1 MYFRRAV
8 LASAISAAVTVTSPV
23 FANEEAAADSNME
36 VIVVT
41 AAGFE
46 QRLIEA
52 PASISV
58 VTAAELQQK
67 SFTNIAEALSSIPGV
82 DVRNG
87 VGKTGGLN
95 IQIRGLPS
103 DYTLILI
110 DGRRQNTSGSIG
122 PNGFNEFSTSFL
134 PPLSAIERIEVIRG
148 PMSTLYGSDAMGG
161 VVNIITKAVAT
172 EWGGNL
178 GVDHLWQEDR
188 DAADATTFNL
198 GVSGPL
204 AEGLGLQLRGRFFDR
219 GSSERMNPAGTGR
232 DPRPAEGNNYALGG
246 KVTYQL
252 NEQHRIWV
260 DLDTARQ
267 TYSNADGRLGTL
279 DTYRADGT
287 PNRIA
292 GYEDELRFYR
302 DQQVIG
308 HRAFLAAG
316 TWDTSLSRVVSEQ
329 EGRTL
334 PAGSAP
340 AFGYSAIGGEPRT
353 LENTDIVFDTR
364 FVMPLANHLLSVGFE
379 VKDAKVIDGAAGQ
392 GNAFKQDSRSIY
404 AEDEWAL
411 RDDLRFTLG
420 GRYEDHSAFGGH
432 FTPRAYIVWNAT
444 EQWTLKSGVSTGYKV
459 PTPNQ
464 LHDGV
469 TGFTAQGASVTLGS
483 PTLQPEETINYEVS
497 VNYTDLDKLTLTATA
512 FLNEFKNKLATGPS
526 TPNCLYSDANTP
538 LNRPGCIT
546 VGNFRSQSDFSQ
558 QINLDKAESRGVEF
572 TTNYT
577 FSDSVSAKATYT
589 WMDTEVKSGADAGT
603 YLVNNPKNQLTAST
617 TWQLTDKFSTW
628 VEAEYKSDR
637 KRFEPYPTSGQNL
650 AIANATDNQ
659 LKGYSVLNLGASYR
673 LQDNLRLNAV
683 VYNLQD
689 KDFTQSREYV
699 WNGNTEYAYLYSHTT
714 SAIGGTYI
722 DGRRLWVSVSYDF

>member
-1 MYFRRAV
+1 MFRRAC
-8 LASAISAAVTVTSPV
+8 LATAVSAAIAVAAPA
-23 FANEEAAADSNME
+23 FANEEVTDKSDIE
-36 VIVVT
+36 VIVVS

-46 QRLIEA
+46 QRMVDA

-110 DGRRQNTSGSIG
+110 DGRRQNTSGNIG
-122 PNGFNEFSTSFL
+122 PNGFGEFSTSFL

-178 GVDHLWQEDR
+178 SADYLYQEDR
-188 DAADATTFNL
+188 DAADAATFNL

-219 GSSERMNPAGTGR
+219 GDSERMNPAGTGR
-232 DPRPAEGNNYALGG
+232 DPRPAEGNNYSFGG
-246 KVTYQL
+246 KLTYQL

-260 DLDTARQ
+260 DVDTARQ
-267 TYSNADGRLGTL
+267 RYDNKDGRLGNL
-279 DTYRADGT
+279 DTYRPDGT

-292 GYEDELRFYR
+292 GYEDELRFFR

-308 HRAFLAAG
+308 HRAFLSAG
-316 TWDTSLSRVVSEQ
+316 TWDTSLSRVVTEQ

-334 PAGSAP
+334 PTGSAP
-340 AFGYSAIGGEPRT
+340 AFGYNAIGGEPRK

-364 FVMPLANHLLSVGFE
+364 FVMPLANHLVSVGFE
-379 VKDAKVIDGAAGQ
+379 YKDAEVIDGAAGQ
-392 GNAFKQDSRSIY
+392 GNAFKQDSKSIY

-432 FTPRAYIVWNAT
+432 FTPRAYLVWNT
-444 EQWTLKSGVSTGYKV
+444 TDQWTLKTGVSTGYKV
-459 PTPNQ
+459 PSPNQ
-464 LHDGV
+464 LHNGV

-483 PTLQPEETINYEVS
+483 PDLKPEETTNYEVS
-497 VNYTDLDKLTLTATA
+497 VNYNNQENLTVTATA
-512 FLNEFKNKLATGPS
+512 FYNEFKNKFASGQS
-526 TPNCLYSDANTP
+526 IPNCLYSDANTP
-538 LNRPGCIT
+538 LNRPGCMT
-546 VGNFRSQSDFSQ
+546 VGNFTTQSDFSQ
-558 QINLDKAESRGVEF
+558 QINLDKAESRGFEL
-572 TTNYT
+572 TTNYQFT
-577 FSDSVSAKATYT
+577 DTLSGKATYT
-589 WMDTEVKSGADAGT
+589 WMDTEIKSGADVGT
-603 YLVNNPKNQLTAST
+603 YLVNNPKNQITATT
-617 TWQLTDKFSTW
+617 TWKATDKVSTW

-637 KRFEPYPTSGQNL
+637 ERFASAPTSGQNL
-650 AIANATDNQ
+650 AIYNATNNM
-659 LKGYSVLNLGASYR
+659 LKGYTVFNLGASYR
-673 LQDNLRLNAV
+673 IQDNLRLNAV
-683 VYNLQD
+683 IYNIAD
-689 KDFTQSREYV
+689 KDFTQSRAYE

-714 SAIGGTYI
+714 SATGGTYI
-722 DGRRLWVSVSYDF
+722 DGRRLWLSLSYDF

>member
-1 MYFRRAV
+1 MFRRAC
-8 LASAISAAVTVTSPV
+8 LATAVSAAIAVAAPT
-23 FANEEAAADSNME
+23 FANEEVTDKSDIE
-36 VIVVT
+36 VIVVS

-46 QRLIEA
+46 QRLVDA

-110 DGRRQNTSGSIG
+110 DGRRQNTSGNVG
-122 PNGFNEFSTSFL
+122 PNGFGEFSTSFL

-172 EWGGNL
+172 EWSGNL
-178 GVDHLWQEDR
+178 AADYLYQEDR
-188 DAADATTFNL
+188 DAADAATFNL

-219 GSSERMNPAGTGR
+219 GNSERMNPAGTGR
-232 DPRPAEGNNYALGG
+232 DPRPAEGNNYSFGG
-246 KVTYQL
+246 KLTYQL

-260 DLDTARQ
+260 DVDTARQ
-267 TYSNADGRLGTL
+267 RYDNKDGRLGNL
-279 DTYRADGT
+279 DTYRPDGT

-292 GYEDELRFYR
+292 GYENELRFFR
-302 DQQVIG
+302 EQQVIG
-308 HRAFLAAG
+308 HRAFLSAG
-316 TWDTSLSRVVSEQ
+316 TWDTSLSRVVTEQ

-340 AFGYSAIGGEPRT
+340 AFGYDAIGGEPRK

-364 FVMPLANHLLSVGFE
+364 FVMPLANHLVSVGFE
-379 VKDAKVIDGAAGQ
+379 YKDAEVIDGAAGQ
-392 GNAFKQDSRSIY
+392 GNAFKQDSKSIY
-404 AEDEWAL
+404 AEDEWSL

-432 FTPRAYIVWNAT
+432 FTPRAYLVWNT
-444 EQWTLKSGVSTGYKV
+444 TDQWTLKTGVSTGYKV
-459 PTPNQ
+459 PSPNQ
-464 LHDGV
+464 LHNGV

-483 PTLQPEETINYEVS
+483 PDLKPEETTNYEVS
-497 VNYTDLDKLTLTATA
+497 VNYNNQENLTVTATA
-512 FLNEFKNKLATGPS
+512 FYNEFKNKFASGQS
-526 TPNCLYSDANTP
+526 IANCLYSDANTP
-538 LNRPGCIT
+538 LNRPGCMT
-546 VGNFRSQSDFSQ
+546 VGNFSTQSDFSQ
-558 QINLDKAESRGVEF
+558 QINLDKAESRGFEL
-572 TTNYT
+572 TTNYQFT
-577 FSDSVSAKATYT
+577 DSLSGKATYT
-589 WMDTEVKSGADAGT
+589 WMDTEIKSGADVGT
-603 YLVNNPKNQLTAST
+603 YLVNNPKNQITATT
-617 TWQLTDKFSTW
+617 TWKATDKVSTW
-628 VEAEYKSDR
+628 VEVEYKSDR
-637 KRFEPYPTSGQNL
+637 QRFASAPASGQNL
-650 AIANATDNQ
+650 AIYDATDNL
-659 LKGYSVLNLGASYR
+659 LKGYTVFNLGASYR
-673 LQDNLRLNAV
+673 IQDNLRLNAV
-683 VYNLQD
+683 IYNLAD
-689 KDFTQSREYV
+689 KDFTQSRAYE

-714 SAIGGTYI
+714 SATGGTYI
-722 DGRRLWVSVSYDF
+722 DGRRLWLSLSYDF

>member
-1 MYFRRAV
+1 MFRRAC
-8 LASAISAAVTVTSPV
+8 LATAVSAAIAVAAPA
-23 FANEEAAADSNME
+23 FANEEVTDKNDIE
-36 VIVVT
+36 VIVVS

-46 QRLIEA
+46 QRMVDA

-110 DGRRQNTSGSIG
+110 DGRRQNTSGNVG
-122 PNGFNEFSTSFL
+122 PNGFGEFSTSFL

-172 EWGGNL
+172 EWAGNL
-178 GVDHLWQEDR
+178 AADYLYQEDR
-188 DAADATTFNL
+188 DAADAATFNL

-219 GSSERMNPAGTGR
+219 GASERMNPNGTGR
-232 DPRPAEGNNYALGG
+232 DPRPAEGNNYSFGG
-246 KVTYQL
+246 KLTYQL

-260 DLDTARQ
+260 DVDTARQ
-267 TYSNADGRLGTL
+267 RYDNKDGRLGNL
-279 DTYRADGT
+279 DTYRPDGT

-292 GYEDELRFYR
+292 GYEDELRFFR

-308 HRAFLAAG
+308 HRAFLSAG
-316 TWDTSLSRVVSEQ
+316 TWDTSLSRVVTEQ

-334 PAGSAP
+334 PTGSAP
-340 AFGYSAIGGEPRT
+340 AFGYNAIGGEPRK

-364 FVMPLANHLLSVGFE
+364 FVMPLANHLVSVGFE
-379 VKDAKVIDGAAGQ
+379 YKDAEVIDGAAGQ
-392 GNAFKQDSRSIY
+392 GNAFKQDSKSIY

-432 FTPRAYIVWNAT
+432 FTPRAYLVWNT
-444 EQWTLKSGVSTGYKV
+444 TDQWTLKTGVSTGYKV
-459 PTPNQ
+459 PSPNQ
-464 LHDGV
+464 LHNGV

-483 PTLQPEETINYEVS
+483 PDLKPEETTNYEVS
-497 VNYTDLDKLTLTATA
+497 VNYNNQENLTVTATA
-512 FLNEFKNKLATGPS
+512 FYNEFKNKFASGQS
-526 TPNCLYSDANTP
+526 IPNCLYSDANTP

-546 VGNFRSQSDFSQ
+546 VGNFSTQTDFSQ
-558 QINLDKAESRGVEF
+558 QINLDKAESRGFELTANYQF
-572 TTNYT
+572 TDTL
-577 FSDSVSAKATYT
+577 SGKATYT
-589 WMDTEVKSGADAGT
+589 WMDTEIKSGADVGT
-603 YLVNNPKNQLTAST
+603 YLVNNPKNQITATT
-617 TWQLTDKFSTW
+617 TWKATDKVSTW

-637 KRFEPYPTSGQNL
+637 ERFASTPSGQNL
-650 AIANATDNQ
+650 AIYNATNNM
-659 LKGYSVLNLGASYR
+659 LKGYTVFNLGASYR
-673 LQDNLRLNAV
+673 IQDNLRLNAV
-683 VYNLQD
+683 IYNIAD
-689 KDFTQSREYV
+689 KDFTQSRAYE

-714 SAIGGTYI
+714 SATGGTYI
-722 DGRRLWVSVSYDF
+722 DGRRLWLSLSYDF

>member
-1 MYFRRAV
+1 MLFRRAC
-8 LASAISAAVTVTSPV
+8 LASAVSAAIAVASPV
-23 FANEEAAADSNME
+23 WANENLADDSDIE
-36 VIVVT
+36 VIVVS

-46 QRLIEA
+46 QRMIDA

-110 DGRRQNTSGSIG
+110 DGRRQNTSGNIG

-188 DAADATTFNL
+188 NAADATSINL

-219 GSSERMNPAGTGR
+219 GSSERMNPNGTGR
-232 DPRPAEGNNYALGG
+232 DPRPAEGNNYTVGG
-246 KVTYQL
+246 KLTYQL
-252 NEQHRIWV
+252 NEQHRVWV
-260 DLDTARQ
+260 DLDSARQ
-267 TYSNADGRLGTL
+267 KYSNADGRLGTL
-279 DTYRADGT
+279 DTYRPDGS
-287 PNRIA
+287 PLRIA

-316 TWDTSLSRVVSEQ
+316 TWDSSLSRVVSEQ

-334 PAGSAP
+334 PAGNAP
-340 AFGYSAIGGEPRT
+340 DFGYMAIGGEPRK

-379 VKDAKVIDGAAGQ
+379 YKDAEVIDGAAGQ
-392 GNAFKQDSRSIY
+392 GNAFKQDSRSVY
-404 AEDEWAL
+404 AEDEWSL
-411 RDDLRFTLG
+411 RDDLRLTLG

-483 PTLQPEETINYEVS
+483 PNLKPEETTNYEVS
-497 VNYTDLDKLTLTATA
+497 VNYNNLDNLTVTATA
-512 FLNEFKNKLATGPS
+512 FYNEFKNKLATGPS

-546 VGNFRSQSDFSQ
+546 VGNFSAQSDFGRQ
-558 QINLDKAESRGVEF
+558 NNLDKAESRGFEL
-572 TTNYT
+572 TTNYKFT
-577 FSDSVSAKATYT
+577 DTLSAKATYT
-589 WMDTEVKSGADAGT
+589 WMDTEVKSGADAGN

-617 TWQLTDKFSTW
+617 TWQITDKFSSW
-628 VEAEYKSDR
+628 LEAEYKSDR

-650 AIANATDNQ
+650 AIAQATDNL
-659 LKGYSVLNLGASYR
+659 LKGYSVFNLGASYR
-673 LQDNLRLNAV
+673 LQDNLRLTAV
-683 VYNLQD
+683 IYNLQD
-689 KDFTQSREYV
+689 KDFAESRAYE

-722 DGRRLWVSVSYDF
+722 DGRRLWVSLSYDF

>member
-23 FANEEAAADSNME
+23 FANVEAAADSNME

-178 GVDHLWQEDR
+178 SVDHVWQENR
-188 DAADATTFNL
+188 DAADASTFNL

-204 AEGLGLQLRGRFFDR
+204 AEGVGLQLRGRFFDR
-219 GSSERMNPAGTGR
+219 GNSERMNPAGTGR

-267 TYSNADGRLGTL
+267 KYSNADGRLGTL

-292 GYEDELRFYR
+292 GYEHELRFYR

-308 HRAFLAAG
+308 HRAFLATG

-334 PAGSAP
+334 PAGNAP

-353 LENTDIVFDTR
+353 LQNTDIVFDTR

-379 VKDAKVIDGAAGQ
+379 VKDAEVIDGAAGQ
-392 GNAFKQDSRSIY
+392 GNAFKQDSRSLY

-432 FTPRAYIVWNAT
+432 FTPRAYIVWNTT
-444 EQWTLKSGVSTGYKV
+444 EQWTLKTGVSTGYKV

-497 VNYTDLDKLTLTATA
+497 VNYTDLDKLTLTATV

-526 TPNCLYSDANTP
+526 TPNCLYSDATTP

-546 VGNFRSQSDFSQ
+546 VGNFRTQSDFSQ

-572 TTNYT
+572 TTNYAM
-577 FSDSVSAKATYT
+577 SDSVTAKATYT
-589 WMDTEVKSGADAGT
+589 WMDTEVKSGADVGT

-689 KDFTQSREYV
+689 KDFSQSRAYV

-722 DGRRLWVSVSYDF
+722 DGRRLWISLSYDF